1 MTLQPLTSELTPNGM
16 HTSTSEITQIPEI
29 DYPDSDGNPMSDNT
43 EQFRWI
49 VTIKENLE
57 IMFADNP
64 NVFVAGDLSWYP
76 ARHSPKRTAPDVM
89 IAFGRPKG
97 RRGSYKQWEED
108 NIAPQVAFEI
118 LSPSNK
124 DRRDSDSLDEKFAF
138 YQQYGIQ
145 EYYIYD
151 PDDRIL
157 TGWQSVEGQFRQ
169 IEHLHE
175 WVSPLLQ
182 IRFEWQVGKELVLY
196 RPNGQRFLSS
206 VELDRRANVAE
217 QKAGMAEQRANLA
230 EQFAEQE
237 RQLAEQERQRAGVA
251 EQSAEQER
259 QLAEQERQRADVA
272 EQSVEQERQL
282 AEQERQRAKRL
293 ADRLLALGIDPEL

>member
-1 MTLQPLTSELTPNGM
+1 VCTQVVKPIEGKSVTLQPLTSEAIPKGM
-16 HTSTSEITQIPEI
+16 HTPMPEIAEIPEI

-43 EQFRWI
+43 EQYRWI
-49 VTIKENLE
+49 VMIKENLE
-57 IMFADNP
+57 IMFADNA
-64 NVFVAGDLSWYP
+64 NVFIAGDLLWYP
-76 ARHSPKRTAPDVM
+76 VRRTQKRMAPDVM
-89 IAFGRPKG
+89 VIFGRPKG

-124 DRRDSDSLDEKFAF
+124 DRRGNDSLEEKFEF

-157 TGWQSVEGQFRQ
+157 TGWQSVEGRFEQ
-169 IEHLHE
+169 IENLNE
-175 WVSPLLQ
+175 WISPLLQ
-182 IRFEWQVGKELVLY
+182 IRFEWQVGNELVLY

-206 VELDRRANVAE
+206 VELDQRANAAE
-217 QKAGMAEQRANLA
+217 QLAGMAEQRAGMA

-237 RQLAEQERQRAGVA
+237 RQRANVA
-251 EQSAEQER
+251 EQS
-259 QLAEQERQRADVA
+259 
-272 EQSVEQERQL
+272 

-293 ADRLLALGIDPEL
+293 ADRLIALGIDPEL